1 MIHPYANRITDKGI
15 EPFEVVEVVSGR
27 ELTIREMIADRT
39 KGWVP
44 KMLMGHCTNESEQR
58 WDIASDDKALRF
70 RIRRSKNGEWKD
82 VSGNLY
88 RLEPRPVRFH
98 RFSVLGGIYDG
109 DEPYA
114 DGSEAV

>member
-1 MIHPYANRITDKGI
+1 MIHPYANRITGKGI

-27 ELTIREMIADRT
+27 ELTIREMVADRV

-44 KMLMGHCTNESEQR
+44 KMLMGHCMNESEQQ
-58 WDIASDDKALRF
+58 WSIAPDERAPRF

-88 RLEPRPVRFH
+88 KLEPKPVRFH